1 MRHWPGSH
9 GRLLAKAVP
18 RVIGSE
24 EENDRMPGI
33 VESLM
38 AKWEGALT
46 PEEDALLELLGG
58 PDS

>member
-1 MRHWPGSH
+1 
-9 GRLLAKAVP
+9 VP